1 MGINVSLSMLSKF
14 RSFIG
19 FEISHNGYLKKD
31 NDGSPVLVRTIVFGI
46 GFLFGFLEINFDTG
60 SKVRLEDINKSLMDE
75 VSKGKRIG

>member
-31 NDGSPVLVRTIVFGI
+31 NDGAPVLVRTIVFGI
-46 GFLFGFLEINFDTG
+46 GFIFGF
-60 SKVRLEDINKSLMDE
+60 SVRI
-75 VSKGKRIG
+75 